1 MKNAQTDSRV
11 EEAAKG
17 DNCNFATFTTLLDIL
32 CTKGYLYVLY
42 SASVCDNGGDA
53 TKVAT

>member
-1 MKNAQTDSRV
+1 V

-42 SASVCDNGGDA
+42 SASVCVNGGDA

>member
-1 MKNAQTDSRV
+1 VKNAQTDSEWKKLQR
-11 EEAAKG
+11 EITAT
-17 DNCNFATFTTLLDIL
+17 FATFTTLLDIL
-32 CTKGYLYVLY
+32 CTQGYLYVLY